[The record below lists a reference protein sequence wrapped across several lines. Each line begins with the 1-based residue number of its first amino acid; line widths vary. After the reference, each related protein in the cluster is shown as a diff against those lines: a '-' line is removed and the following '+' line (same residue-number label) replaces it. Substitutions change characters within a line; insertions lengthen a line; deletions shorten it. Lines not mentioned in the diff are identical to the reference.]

1 MQNNEEFCFV
11 SIVKRGHLL
20 LLNFLPLFLIK
31 VLENPKKAKNN
42 KNPKKYIFNIFASFL
57 AFPTS
62 SKKKLNFQRSF

>member
-1 MQNNEEFCFV
+1 MQNNEFCFV

-42 KNPKKYIFNIFASFL
+42 KNPKNIFLIYLHRFEH
-57 AFPTS
+57 
-62 SKKKLNFQRSF
+62 FQRHLKKN

>member
-1 MQNNEEFCFV
+1 
-11 SIVKRGHLL
+11 
-20 LLNFLPLFLIK
+20 LIK